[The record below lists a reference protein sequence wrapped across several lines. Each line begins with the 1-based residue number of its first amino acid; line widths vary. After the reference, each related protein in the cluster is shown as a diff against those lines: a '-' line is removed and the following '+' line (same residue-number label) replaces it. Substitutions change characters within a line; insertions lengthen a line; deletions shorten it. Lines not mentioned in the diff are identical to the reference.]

1 MEQLGLSLE
10 PLEPYSWRYF
20 VTHSGVAT
28 AVSYLEDAVAGLRED
43 AGRFCFVYACGPAG
57 SGKRHLCQG
66 FAQRAVEAGVPED
79 NVATVAFSDT
89 PDENEIA
96 RFVAIYE
103 RIKASGGLLF
113 VTAEQDANG
122 LSDNPHLSS
131 RVRSAQAFRLLPPQ
145 EEELYPLLVSIL
157 ERRNLKLSEKNV
169 QFLLSR
175 LPRNTLSFAAISAK
189 INEIS
194 LTHGKPARFGLLREV
209 LLGDED

>member
-20 VTHSGVAT
+20 VTHSGVAS
-28 AVSYLEDAVAGLRED
+28 AVAYLEDSVVGLRED
-43 AGRFCFVYACGPAG
+43 AGRFCFVYVCGPAG

-66 FAQRAVEAGVPED
+66 FAQRAVEVGVGEEQ
-79 NVATVAFSDT
+79 VAFVGFSGT
-89 PDENEIA
+89 PDDDEVA
-96 RFVAIYE
+96 RFVATYE
-103 RIKASGGLLF
+103 RVKAGGGLLL
-113 VTAEQDANG
+113 VCAEQDAIG
-122 LSDNPHLSS
+122 LSDNPHLAS